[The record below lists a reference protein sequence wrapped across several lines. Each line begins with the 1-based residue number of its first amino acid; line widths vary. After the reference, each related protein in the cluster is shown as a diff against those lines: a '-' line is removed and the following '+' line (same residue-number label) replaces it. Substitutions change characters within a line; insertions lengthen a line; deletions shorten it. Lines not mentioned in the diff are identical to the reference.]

1 MSLWAIVL
9 FLVVLGGLIAYAGDV
24 IGRRVGRRH
33 VRLFGLRPRTTGLLV
48 AVFSGMLVALVVFA
62 TFMLLVRG
70 ARETILEAQ
79 TVRAERDRLLA
90 ERAQLMAERAHL
102 AEQVE
107 NLKAQAAQSFAE
119 EERLRKRERE
129 LTERLKA
136 SQDRLNR
143 LEADRRDLEAKLAEA
158 QSELKAREARLKL
171 LERQAQAAAAQ
182 YAKLKRAEDA
192 LVREL
197 KTLRAARDE
206 ADRRAKQAM
215 QALADLKSEQ
225 EKLAAEVLT
234 LEERAR
240 KLQGDLAELN
250 ALRRELESKN
260 EALRQQNLALARLLD
275 QSRLEAAQL
284 KGQVA
289 ELSRRGLSLEKG
301 FSRAISGE
309 VLAEVFLS
317 YDEDPDAELAR
328 AVAQAQVRAKIM
340 GLPPLAPVKAA
351 TQAWQ
356 GPGLILVVAEGADP
370 DGRIRATARFVPSTT
385 LFEPGEVVAQ
395 ARLPADGG
403 EALKALVVLR
413 RKAEERLL
421 GLGVPAHHLAGARIP
436 DRGRVAFV
444 DRYSGEPVEAGVVAA
459 DLITTTGPIRL
470 KLVRLSP

>member
-1 MSLWAIVL
+1 MSLAAIVL
-9 FLVVLGGLIAYAGDV
+9 FLVLLGGLIAYAGDV
-24 IGRRVGRRH
+24 VGRRVGRRH

-62 TFMLLVRG
+62 AFMLLVRG

-90 ERAQLMAERAHL
+90 ERAKLLGERTHL

-119 EERLRKRERE
+119 EERLRKREAE
-129 LTERLKA
+129 LTQRLKA
-136 SQDRLNR
+136 SEDRLRR
-143 LEADRRDLEAKLAEA
+143 LEEARKGLEAQLAEA
-158 QSELKAREARLKL
+158 RSELAAREARLKT
-171 LERQAQAAAAQ
+171 LEDEARVAEAQ
-182 YAKLKRAEDA
+182 YARLKRAEEA
-192 LVREL
+192 LTKEL
-197 KTLRAARDE
+197 QSLKAARDE

-225 EKLAAEVLT
+225 EKLSAEVLT
-234 LEERAR
+234 LEERAQ

-260 EALRQQNLALARLLD
+260 EALRQQNLALSRLLD
-275 QSRLEAAQL
+275 KSRLEAAQL

-289 ELSRRGLSLEKG
+289 ELARRGTALKQG
-301 FSRAISGE
+301 FSRAITGE

-317 YDEDPDAELAR
+317 YDEDPEAELAR
-328 AVAQAQVRAKIM
+328 ALAQARVRAKIM

-351 TQAWQ
+351 TGGWQ
-356 GPGLILVVAEGADP
+356 GPGLILIVAEGADP
-370 DGRIRATARFVPSTT
+370 DGRIRAAARFVPSRT
-385 LFEPGEVVAQ
+385 LFEPGEVVAR
-395 ARLPADGG
+395 ARLPADAG

-421 GLGVPAHHLAGARIP
+421 GLGVPAHHLSGARIP
-436 DRGRVAFV
+436 DRDLVAFA
-444 DRYSGEPVEAGVVAA
+444 DRWSGEPVEAAVVAA
-459 DLITTTGPIRL
+459 DLLTTTGPIRL
-470 KLVRLSP
+470 KLVRLAP